1 MSDFKKHLNEIMKD
15 SAFAEEWERLQPEM
29 EVMRALI
36 IARAETN
43 ITQAELAQ
51 KTGIRQSNIR
61 RIENGTSS
69 PTTDTLQTLAEGM
82 GKRLHI
88 EFR

>member
-1 MSDFKKHLNEIMKD
+1 MSDFKKHLNEMMKD
-15 SAFAEEWERLQPEM
+15 PAFAEEWERLQPEM
-29 EVMRALI
+29 EVMRSLI

-43 ITQAELAQ
+43 ITQAEFAQ
-51 KTGIRQSNIR
+51 KTGIRQSNISW
-61 RIENGTSS
+61 IENGTSS
-69 PTTDTLQTLAEGM
+69 PTIATLQTLAEGM